1 MLKWRTRRFG
11 GDPERIQRLR
21 REIATLATYDV
32 GAGNLPEPATP
43 MLGREHELEAVR
55 ELLGRSDV
63 RLVTLS
69 GPGGTGKTRLA
80 IDAARSVRD
89 RFPSG
94 AYFVPLA
101 PVRDPALVP
110 AAIAETLGVQQREGK
125 SLEPLQDFLRDK
137 QLLLVLDNL
146 EQVEAAGPQIAALL
160 ASAPRVRALAT
171 SRAVLGVPSE
181 HEFPV
186 PPLLEEGAVQLFVER
201 ARSVDP
207 DFQLDGAGEQT
218 VGEICRR
225 LDGLPLA
232 IELTASRVRL
242 MSPGEILTR
251 LEQPMEASPLE
262 ETISWS
268 YELLDADDQALLARL
283 SVFVGGCTL
292 RAAEFVCGD
301 GVVDVVAGIG
311 SLVEKS
317 LVRRDWGST
326 GEARVEM
333 LETIREFARERLA
346 ESHGP
351 DRTERRLAEHCLA
364 WRNARSRH

>member
-1 MLKWRTRRFG
+1 MLVLRYGLELTAAWDRREIVDPAMEDAASTLVTLTNLLDFYLIAMFAVAATLWLRYQRRIINAELADELDAGGAAGYRDLLRTGQFERWRHRRRLRRELVRLAMLKWRTRRFG

-55 ELLGRSDV
+55 ELLGQSDV

-94 AYFVPLA
+94 AYFVTLA

-160 ASAPRVRALAT
+160 ALRTACPGACDEPGRPRC
-171 SRAVLGVPSE
+171 S
-181 HEFPV
+181 
-186 PPLLEEGAVQLFVER
+186 ER
-201 ARSVDP
+201 ARVP
-207 DFQLDGAGEQT
+207 CAT
-218 VGEICRR
+218 VARGGRR
-225 LDGLPLA
+225 PALRRARAVGRSGLPA
-232 IELTASRVRL
+232 RRRRRADSR
-242 MSPGEILTR
+242 
-251 LEQPMEASPLE
+251 
-262 ETISWS
+262 
-268 YELLDADDQALLARL
+268 
-283 SVFVGGCTL
+283 
-292 RAAEFVCGD
+292 
-301 GVVDVVAGIG
+301 
-311 SLVEKS
+311 
-317 LVRRDWGST
+317 
-326 GEARVEM
+326 
-333 LETIREFARERLA
+333 
-346 ESHGP
+346 
-351 DRTERRLAEHCLA
+351 
-364 WRNARSRH
+364 